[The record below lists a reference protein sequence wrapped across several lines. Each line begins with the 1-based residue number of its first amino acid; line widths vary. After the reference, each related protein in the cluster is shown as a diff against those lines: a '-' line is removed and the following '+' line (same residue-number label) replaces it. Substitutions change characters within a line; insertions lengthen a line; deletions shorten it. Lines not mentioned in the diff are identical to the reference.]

1 MYTLSEDE
9 SENGSW
15 AIPSGHIVAETKD
28 STDDSSR
35 NAPGYPPYRRG
46 IHPGMYRDRLWTMR
60 QYAGFSS
67 PRNTNKRFRKLLDS
81 GQTGLSIAF
90 DLPTQLGL
98 DSDDELSS
106 GEVGKVGVSID
117 SIHDMREL
125 FSGIDM
131 GSISTSMTINAPAT
145 TLLALYVAVAEE
157 KGASLAQLSGTVQN
171 DILKEYISRGLYI
184 FPPEQSIRLTTDLM
198 SWCNHNA
205 PKWNTISI
213 SGYHMREA
221 GCTASQE
228 IALTL
233 ANAIYYSRMAI
244 KNGMEIDDFAPRMSF
259 FFAWHNNFIEEAS
272 KFRAARQLWYELIE
286 HEFAPTNP
294 KSSQLRFHTQ
304 TSGVTLT
311 AQQPINNAI
320 RVAYQAL
327 SAVLG
332 GTQSLHTNS
341 FDEALGLPT
350 EDSAQLALR
359 TQQIIAEELGITEY
373 VDPLGG
379 SSNIEEKTDQLIHEA
394 RSIIEDI
401 EKMGGAMECVKAA
414 FQQKIIHESA
424 WEQLRR
430 VENKSELVV
439 GVNSHVDEGEPAFE
453 GLILDSSEAESKI
466 SRLIEMKASRDD
478 NLVKNSLSE
487 LRLCCKSDSNVMPAI
502 ISAVKAEA
510 TVGEINS
517 VLREEFGTWVAPSGV

>member
-1 MYTLSEDE
+1 MVLGLKHTGHDVVETIDNSDDYPL
-9 SENGSW
+9 NPPGS
-15 AIPSGHIVAETKD
+15 
-28 STDDSSR
+28 
-35 NAPGYPPYRRG
+35 PPYRRG

-67 PRNTNKRFRKLLDS
+67 PSNTNKRFRNLLDS

-106 GEVGKVGVSID
+106 GEVGKVGVPID

-131 GSISTSMTINAPAT
+131 GSISSSMTINAPAT

-157 KGASLAQLSGTVQN
+157 KGASIEQLSGTVQN

-198 SWCNHNA
+198 SWCNKNA
-205 PKWNTISI
+205 PRWNTISI

-244 KNGMEIDDFAPRMSF
+244 NHGMEIDDFAPRMSF
-259 FFAWHNNFIEEAS
+259 FFACHNNFIEEIS
-272 KFRAARQLWYELIE
+272 KFRAARQLWYGMMEE
-286 HEFAPTNP
+286 EFAPSNP

-327 SAVLG
+327 SAVFG

-350 EDSAQLALR
+350 EDSARLALR
-359 TQQIIAEELGITEY
+359 TQQIIAEELGITEQ

-379 SSNIEEKTDQLIHEA
+379 SPTIEEKTDLLIHEA
-394 RSIIEDI
+394 RSIIDNI
-401 EKMGGAMECVKAA
+401 EKMGGAMECVKAG

-424 WEQLRR
+424 WEHLQR
-430 VENKSELVV
+430 VEAKHELVV
-439 GVNSHVDEGEPAFE
+439 GVNSHVDQTEPVFE
-453 GLILDSSEAESKI
+453 GLILDSSEAKSKI
-466 SRLIEMKASRDD
+466 SSLIEMKGNRD
-478 NLVKNSLSE
+478 NILVRDSLSK
-487 LRLCCKSDSNVMPAI
+487 LRQCCRSDSNVMPPI

>member
-1 MYTLSEDE
+1 MK

-15 AIPSGHIVAETKD
+15 AIPSGHIVVETKD

-35 NAPGYPPYRRG
+35 NAPGHPPYRRG

-157 KGASLAQLSGTVQN
+157 KGASIDQLSGTVQN

-259 FFAWHNNFIEEAS
+259 FFACHNNFIEEAS
-272 KFRAARQLWYELIE
+272 KFRAARQLWYELID

-304 TSGVTLT
+304 IQYLLYCIES
-311 AQQPINNAI
+311 I
-320 RVAYQAL
+320 
-327 SAVLG
+327 
-332 GTQSLHTNS
+332 
-341 FDEALGLPT
+341 
-350 EDSAQLALR
+350 
-359 TQQIIAEELGITEY
+359 EY
-373 VDPLGG
+373 
-379 SSNIEEKTDQLIHEA
+379 N
-394 RSIIEDI
+394 
-401 EKMGGAMECVKAA
+401 
-414 FQQKIIHESA
+414 
-424 WEQLRR
+424 
-430 VENKSELVV
+430 
-439 GVNSHVDEGEPAFE
+439 
-453 GLILDSSEAESKI
+453 
-466 SRLIEMKASRDD
+466 
-478 NLVKNSLSE
+478 
-487 LRLCCKSDSNVMPAI
+487 
-502 ISAVKAEA
+502 
-510 TVGEINS
+510 
-517 VLREEFGTWVAPSGV
+517 

>member
-1 MYTLSEDE
+1 MVHGLK
-9 SENGSW
+9 
-15 AIPSGHIVAETKD
+15 PSGHNVVEKM
-28 STDDSSR
+28 DSSDD
-35 NAPGYPPYRRG
+35 APSKSSGMPPYRRG
-46 IHPGMYRDRLWTMR
+46 IHVGMYRDRLWTMR

-67 PRNTNKRFRKLLDS
+67 AGNTNKRFRKLLDS

-98 DSDDELSS
+98 DSDDELSV

-125 FSGIDM
+125 FSDIDM
-131 GSISTSMTINAPAT
+131 SSISTSMTINAPAT

-157 KGASLAQLSGTVQN
+157 KGIPLDQLSGTVQN

-184 FPPEQSIRLTTDLM
+184 FPPEPSIRLTTDLM
-198 SWCNHNA
+198 SWCNINA
-205 PKWNTISI
+205 PRWNTISI

-233 ANAIYYSRMAI
+233 ANAIFYSRMAI
-244 KNGMEIDDFAPRMSF
+244 GAGMKIDDFAPRMSF
-259 FFAWHNNFIEEAS
+259 FFACHNNFIEEIS
-272 KFRAARQLWYELIE
+272 KFRAARQLWYELVE
-286 HEFAPTNP
+286 EEFAPGNP

-311 AQQPINNAI
+311 AQQPMNNAV

-327 SAVLG
+327 SAVFG

-341 FDEALGLPT
+341 YDEALGLPT
-350 EDSAQLALR
+350 EDSAKLALR
-359 TQQIIAEELGITEY
+359 TQQIIAEELGITDF

-379 SSNIEEKTDQLIHEA
+379 SSAIEGITDDLIKEA
-394 RSIIEDI
+394 RSIIHDI
-401 EKMGGAMECVKAA
+401 RNLGGAMECVKAG
-414 FQQKIIHESA
+414 FQQRMIHESA
-424 WEQLRR
+424 WDHLRR
-430 VENKSELVV
+430 VEGKNELVV
-439 GVNSHVDEGEPAFE
+439 GVNSHIDESEPDFE
-453 GLILDSSEAESKI
+453 GLILDSDEADTQI
-466 SRLIEMKASRDD
+466 SRLIEMKGSRDSET
-478 NLVKNSLSE
+478 VKESLSV
-487 LRLCCKSDSNVMPAI
+487 LRRCCRDGSNIMPPI

-510 TVGEINS
+510 TVGEVNS

>member
-1 MYTLSEDE
+1 MVHGLK
-9 SENGSW
+9 
-15 AIPSGHIVAETKD
+15 PSGHNVVEKM
-28 STDDSSR
+28 DSSDD
-35 NAPGYPPYRRG
+35 APSKSSGMPPYRRG
-46 IHPGMYRDRLWTMR
+46 IHVGMYRDRLWTMR

-67 PRNTNKRFRKLLDS
+67 AGNTNKRFRKLLDS

-98 DSDDELSS
+98 DSDDELSV

-125 FSGIDM
+125 FSDIDM
-131 GSISTSMTINAPAT
+131 SSISTSMTINAPAT

-157 KGASLAQLSGTVQN
+157 KGIPVEQLSGTVQN

-184 FPPEQSIRLTTDLM
+184 FPPEPSIRLTTDLM
-198 SWCNHNA
+198 SWCNINA
-205 PKWNTISI
+205 PRWNTISI

-233 ANAIYYSRMAI
+233 ANAIFYSRMAI
-244 KNGMEIDDFAPRMSF
+244 GAGMKIDDFAPRMSF
-259 FFAWHNNFIEEAS
+259 FFACHNNFIEEIS
-272 KFRAARQLWYELIE
+272 KFRAARQLWYELVE
-286 HEFAPTNP
+286 EEFAPDNP

-311 AQQPINNAI
+311 AQQPMNNAV

-327 SAVLG
+327 SAVFG

-341 FDEALGLPT
+341 YDEALGLPT
-350 EDSAQLALR
+350 EDSAKLALR
-359 TQQIIAEELGITEY
+359 TQQIIAEELGITDF

-379 SSNIEEKTDQLIHEA
+379 SSAIEGITDVLIKEA
-394 RSIIEDI
+394 RSIIHDI
-401 EKMGGAMECVKAA
+401 RNLGGAMECVKAG
-414 FQQKIIHESA
+414 FQQRMIHESA
-424 WEQLRR
+424 WDHLRR
-430 VENKSELVV
+430 VEGKNELVV
-439 GVNSHVDEGEPAFE
+439 GVNSHIDESEPDFE
-453 GLILDSSEAESKI
+453 GLILDSDEADTQI
-466 SRLIEMKASRDD
+466 SRLIEMKGNRDHES
-478 NLVKNSLSE
+478 VKDSLSD
-487 LRLCCKSDSNVMPAI
+487 LRRCCRDGSNIMPPI

-510 TVGEINS
+510 TVGEVNS
-517 VLREEFGTWVAPSGV
+517 VLREEFGTWFAPSGV